1 MSTSSMFS
9 DCGGNIGKDDK
20 NSRSPEMERRF

>member
-1 MSTSSMFS
+1 MFS